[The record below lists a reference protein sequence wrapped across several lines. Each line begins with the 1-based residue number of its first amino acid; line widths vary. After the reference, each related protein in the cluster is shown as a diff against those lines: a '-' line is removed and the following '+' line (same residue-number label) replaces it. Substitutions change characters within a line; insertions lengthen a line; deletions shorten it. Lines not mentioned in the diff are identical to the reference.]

1 MPIQA
6 LPEYAGKTVLVVDAE
21 VGGRTILGLL
31 FRRLG
36 FAEVLDT
43 GDGTAAL
50 QITRERRPDL
60 ILSDLLLAGMNGWD
74 FLAAVRADP
83 DLKPIPFIVLTA
95 RADAHTQAE
104 CLDLGADLFL
114 TKPLGLN
121 DPHARIQ
128 EAFDHART
136 RTGGP
141 P

>member
-6 LPEYAGKTVLVVDAE
+6 MPEYAGKTLLVVDAE
-21 VGGRTILGLL
+21 VGGRTILGIL

-36 FAEVLDT
+36 FAEVFQAGRGED
-43 GDGTAAL
+43 AL
-50 QITRERRPDL
+50 HIARQRRPDL
-60 ILSDLLLAGMNGWD
+60 ILSDLMLPGMDGWD

-95 RADAHTQAE
+95 RSDADTETE

-128 EAFDHART
+128 EALSYART
-136 RTGGP
+136 RTGG
-141 P
+141 